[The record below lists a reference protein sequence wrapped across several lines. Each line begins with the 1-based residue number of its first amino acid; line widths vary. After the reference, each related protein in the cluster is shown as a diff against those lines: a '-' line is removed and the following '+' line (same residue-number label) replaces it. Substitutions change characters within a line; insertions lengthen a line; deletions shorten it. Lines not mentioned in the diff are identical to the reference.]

1 MYKVK
6 GTVASVDA
14 DDALETTPVSM
25 LAVPA
30 QKLVFHRGRADLTW
44 RKIDLARLDFAPR
57 PGRARAREGRVRA
70 VLRDRRTD
78 ALIDPSRE
86 CAAYIDLPVNR
97 PGVSPSVDT

>member
-44 RKIDLARLDFAPR
+44 RKSDLARLDFAPR
-57 PGRARAREGRVRA
+57 PGPRAHAKVASAQLCRLEGALHSTSVLRVRHT
-70 VLRDRRTD
+70 DFRR
-78 ALIDPSRE
+78 S
-86 CAAYIDLPVNR
+86 PVGWCN
-97 PGVSPSVDT
+97 